1 MSKRDKKGR
10 FTARA
15 EVAVDGEGNQST
27 QEEYNYSGNNSY
39 GNNNGY
45 RGGANRN
52 NHDITIRIPLP
63 FSEYLPFILV
73 VLCFLIISSPWI
85 LIARPVFKK
94 AVKFFFRALNSTL
107 RSSGGTGDE
116 EFDF

>member
-1 MSKRDKKGR
+1 MSKRDNKGR

-27 QEEYNYSGNNSY
+27 HEEYNYSGDNNY

-45 RGGANRN
+45 RGGINRN
-52 NHDITIRIPLP
+52 NHGITIRIPLP
-63 FSEYLPFILV
+63 FGEYLPFILV
-73 VLCFLIISSPWI
+73 ALCFLIIASPWI

-107 RSSGGTGDE
+107 KYSGGANDDD
-116 EFDF
+116 FDF